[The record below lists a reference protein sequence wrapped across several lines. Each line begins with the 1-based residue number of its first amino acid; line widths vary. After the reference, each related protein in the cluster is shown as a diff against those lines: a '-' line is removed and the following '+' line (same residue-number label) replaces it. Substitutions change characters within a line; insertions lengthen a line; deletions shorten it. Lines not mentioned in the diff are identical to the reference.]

1 MLDEY
6 PTYEEWIQHF
16 DMDTDTPDMK
26 KLEPFHFRHLPV
38 WSDGNAYFGG
48 AKAWKN
54 EQNYLL
60 DADHD
65 IKVELISQDGAPC
78 LSTNLY
84 DYLNDFSAEMIHS
97 DTLGLAFEPEQRFEN
112 PDGTALTFDRD
123 YFGGH
128 RALRFFLAR
137 SPARKTPRSRCGRGF
152 SLFNDFYRN
161 LPVTLSGVFFI
172 SSGFPVATIRP
183 PSVPPPGPISMM

>member
-1 MLDEY
+1 
-6 PTYEEWIQHF
+6 
-16 DMDTDTPDMK
+16 MDTDTPDMK

-65 IKVELISQDGAPC
+65 ITVELISQDGAPC

-112 PDGTALTFDRD
+112 PTAPPSPLTGTTLAAT
-123 YFGGH
+123 GV
-128 RALRFFLAR
+128 LRFFLAR
-137 SPARKTPRSRCGRGF
+137 LPARKTPGSRCGRG
-152 SLFNDFYRN
+152 L
-161 LPVTLSGVFFI
+161 LSF
-172 SSGFPVATIRP
+172 
-183 PSVPPPGPISMM
+183 